1 MFKPL
6 LLVTTLSFAMANA
19 AYADE
24 PIIDI
29 ESAMGAIKVGT
40 DGVSIKADGTG
51 GVNINTKGSDPNK
64 VCGETKLPRVVIH
77 AKMAP
82 LSVSAG
88 SVEAQAAKAI
98 SDAGLKTKV
107 AQTPVAVCLISNAGE
122 LRADLSRL
130 NMGRLDVHSAA
141 GTVEVIIPNS
151 GAPTGRLFTDTG
163 VIDIQVPKGMGVVL
177 NSKKAGLGAITL
189 DGDVARRS
197 DKNRRANFTA
207 TTTAGIIQV
216 KQLGA
221 AASNDDDY
229 DVNDPEFWQ

>member
-1 MFKPL
+1 MFKL
-6 LLVTTLSFAMANA
+6 LMLVTALSFAMANA

-24 PIIDI
+24 PIVDI
-29 ESAMGAIKVGT
+29 ESAIGSIKVGT
-40 DGVSIKADGTG
+40 DGVSIKADGVG

-64 VCGETKLPRVVIH
+64 VCAETKLPRVVIQ

-82 LSVSAG
+82 LSVGAN

-98 SDAGLKTKV
+98 ADAGLKTKV

-141 GTVEVIIPNS
+141 GIVYTTLPNT
-151 GAPTGRLFTDTG
+151 GTPTGRLFTDSG
-163 VIDIQVPKGMGVVL
+163 LIDIQVPQGMGVVL
-177 NSKKAGLGAITL
+177 SSRNAGLGAITL

-221 AASNDDDY
+221 SNSDDS
-229 DVNDPEFWQ
+229 E